1 MDRCRQP
8 RWLSRKSRSV
18 FVEARSPPSPR
29 RDNAARFLAICNAVC
44 GSSSGVNRLCTCFAV
59 RGKSPKSI
67 RACSTAVDDVTK
79 IVLLIKRERSRCL
92 FLFPSLYP
100 PSISLC
106 RAHNTHTLSSSISA
120 SFLFPAF
127 VHPFILSFPLCSFLL
142 LLLSLFF
149 LRTHNNVAAV
159 QNQIISDARARRGK
173 LCGSSWNRKRRL
185 GIVSNELALSP
196 VYFFQKLSVGAQVCR
211 TCPSWSARARLCAHA
226 TRGHAYTH
234 THART
239 PTSGA
244 YARSARERS
253 RRGAHMHAR
262 AHVRIAFSDL
272 SEEESG
278 ELRTRKRI
286 R

>member
-79 IVLLIKRERSRCL
+79 IVLLIKREHSRCL

-106 RAHNTHTLSSSISA
+106 RARNTHTLSPSISA

-127 VHPFILSFPLCSFLL
+127 VLPLILSLPLCPFLL

-173 LCGSSWNRKRRL
+173 LCGSGWNRKRRL
-185 GIVSNELALSP
+185 GIVSNKLALSP
-196 VYFFQKLSVGAQVCR
+196 VYFFKSYPSEHKSVGHVLR
-211 TCPSWSARARLCAHA
+211 EARAHAYARMLHA
-226 TRGHAYTH
+226 TCIHIHAYTC
-234 THART
+234 ART
-239 PTSGA
+239 HIGSVC
-244 YARSARERS
+244 ARES
-253 RRGAHMHAR
+253 AAAAAHTCTPAR
-262 AHVRIAFSDL
+262 AYISHSQI
-272 SEEESG
+272 
-278 ELRTRKRI
+278 
-286 R
+286 